1 MSDRF
6 TTDHRSWSP
15 ARISLPVT
23 KALIGIN
30 IAVYLAGMIFP
41 GVFQHFAFAP
51 ILGYF
56 EPWRFL
62 STAFL
67 HNGVLHIVLNMYA
80 LWIAGNVLERFL
92 RWWRYLLLYLLS
104 ALGGSVLV
112 LLFAG
117 NSTQAWVQATVGASG
132 AIFGIF
138 GAIVVIQRRLGGDAT
153 QIMGIIIINM
163 ILSFVVPNISWVGHL
178 GGLLTGVVVAL
189 SYTRT
194 LERPMTHRARNIS
207 AIIASALIFAVLVTI
222 AWAKYAATFG

>member
-1 MSDRF
+1 MPDRF
-6 TTDHRSWSP
+6 VTDHRSWSP
-15 ARISLPVT
+15 ARITLPVT
-23 KALIGIN
+23 KSLIGIN
-30 IAVYLAGMIFP
+30 IAVYLAGLLFP

-56 EPWRFL
+56 QPWRFL

-80 LWIAGNVLERFL
+80 LWIAGHVLERFL
-92 RWWRYLLLYLLS
+92 GWWRYLALYLLS

-117 NSTQAWVQATVGASG
+117 NTTSAWVQATVGASG

-153 QIMGIIIINM
+153 QIVGIIVINM
-163 ILSFVVPNISWVGHL
+163 ILSFIVPNISWVGHL
-178 GGLLTGVVVAL
+178 GGLLTGVIVGL
-189 SYTRT
+189 SFTRA
-194 LERPMTHRARNIS
+194 LERPMTMRSRNIS
-207 AIIASALIFAVLVTI
+207 AIIASVLILAALAAV